1 MEQLNENR
9 IRQIFREELS
19 LALSTRNEPV
29 PLTTEDVM
37 EKYRIKSKSTLN
49 SYHRMGLPYV
59 KGSPNRYY
67 EDDINIFFKAN
78 RIKR

>member
-1 MEQLNENR
+1 MEQLSETL

-19 LALSTRNEPV
+19 LALNTRNEPT
-29 PLTTEDVM
+29 PLTTEEVM
-37 EKYRIKSKSTLN
+37 EKYGIKSKSTLN
-49 SYHRMGLPYV
+49 SYHRMGLAYV
-59 KGSPNRYY
+59 KGNPNRYY